1 MYAFRINARF
11 YFLMALLFSLPLVA
25 QKTMSLQDCID
36 VLVKSNLPYRDGQ
49 LQTELADA
57 QLRQTKSLK
66 MPSLG
71 GGIGQNLNFGR
82 SIDRF
87 TNGYI
92 DRVYSTNFAG
102 VNAQVPLFQGF
113 QLQHQ
118 IKQSETL
125 KQAAEQNKVA
135 ILNQQTIRLMQ
146 AYVLVQ
152 TAAALQTAA
161 AAQVAGTQSQVERVE
176 KQVSAGTVGQNA
188 LYEIKAQLAND
199 HFDEVTARTNYQ
211 QARLALFQ
219 VMNVE
224 GDDSIVFLTLDDN
237 IANFDVPTAK
247 SLYGQLENTLPEVQ
261 AGVLRRSSFESQ
273 VRVIK
278 ASNLPSLSLSGNY
291 GAFYTST
298 NPDESKYFKQLDA
311 TRNGGLSLNLNV
323 PIMNRWFSRPRV
335 QVAKVQQRLAQ
346 NQLDITK
353 QLLRQAL
360 EQVMQQRSAAAERY
374 TASQQQ
380 VASLKLSFAA
390 AESRFAIGT
399 ASIFEYTL
407 SKANLTRAEANA
419 IRAKYELI
427 LQNKLI
433 DFYRNM

>member
-1 MYAFRINARF
+1 MNKLITTLLLILAFGRV
-11 YFLMALLFSLPLVA
+11 LA
-25 QKTMSLQDCID
+25 QKTMSLQDCIE
-36 VLVKSNLPYRDGQ
+36 VLVKNNLPYRDSQ

-57 QLRQTKSLK
+57 QLRQTQSQK
-66 MPSLG
+66 MPSMG
-71 GGIGQNLNFGR
+71 AGIGQNLNFGR

-102 VNAQVPLFQGF
+102 INAQIPIFQGF

-118 IKQSETL
+118 IKQSETQR
-125 KQAAEQNKVA
+125 QATEQTKTA

-152 TAAALQTAA
+152 TTAALQTAA

-176 KQVSAGTVGQNA
+176 KQVAAGTVGQNA

-199 HFDEVTARTNYQ
+199 YFDEVTARTTYQ
-211 QARLALFQ
+211 QARLSLFQ
-219 VMNVE
+219 VMNAEV
-224 GDDSIVFLTLDDN
+224 DNSIVFQILDDN
-237 IANFDVPTAK
+237 PDNFNAPTAN
-247 SLYGQLENTLPEVQ
+247 SLYGELENTLPEVK
-261 AGVLRRSSFESQ
+261 ASTLRLSSFGSQ
-273 VRVIK
+273 VRAIK

-298 NPDESKYFKQLDA
+298 NPDESNYFKQLDA
-311 TRNGGLSLNLNV
+311 TRNGGLSLNLSV
-323 PIMNRWFSRPRV
+323 PIMNRWFSGPRV

-353 QLLRQAL
+353 QQLRQAL
-360 EQVMQQRSAAAERY
+360 EQVVQQRSAATERY
-374 TASQQQ
+374 MAAKQQ
-380 VASLKLSFAA
+380 VASLKLSFSA
-390 AESRFAIGT
+390 AESRFAAGT

-407 SKANLTRAEANA
+407 SKSNLTRAEANA

>member
-1 MYAFRINARF
+1 MNKLKITFIFLLAFGQGF
-11 YFLMALLFSLPLVA
+11 A
-25 QKTMSLQDCID
+25 QHTMSLQDCIET
-36 VLVKSNLPYRDGQ
+36 LVKNNLPYRDSQ

-57 QLRQTKSLK
+57 QLRQTQSQK

-71 GGIGQNLNFGR
+71 AGIGQNLNFGR

-92 DRVYSTNFAG
+92 DQVYSTNFVG
-102 VNAQVPLFQGF
+102 INAQIPLFQGF

-125 KQAAEQNKVA
+125 RQATEQNRAA

-152 TAAALQTAA
+152 TTAALQTAA
-161 AAQVAGTQSQVERVE
+161 AAQVSGTQSQVERLE
-176 KQVSAGTVGQNA
+176 KQVAAGTIGLNA

-199 HFDEVTARTNYQ
+199 QFDEVTARTTYQ
-211 QARLALFQ
+211 QARLTLFQ
-219 VMNVE
+219 VMNLEV
-224 GDDSIVFLTLDDN
+224 DDAIVFQTLDYN
-237 IANFDVPTAK
+237 TQNFNVPTA
-247 SLYGQLENTLPEVQ
+247 STLYGQLENTLPEVR
-261 AGVLRRSSFESQ
+261 AGALRLSSFDSQ
-273 VRVIK
+273 IRATK

-298 NPDESKYFKQLDA
+298 NPDESNYFKQLDA

-323 PIMNRWFSRPRV
+323 PILNRWFSGPRV
-335 QVAKVQQRLAQ
+335 QVAKVQQRLAK

-353 QLLRQAL
+353 QQLRQAL
-360 EQVMQQRSAAAERY
+360 EQVTQQRAAAAERY
-374 TASQQQ
+374 VAAQQQ

-390 AESRFAIGT
+390 AESRFTAGT

-433 DFYRNM
+433 DFYRNIN